1 MKKPTKIISKYSRP
15 TIIQNVEASG
25 EIFDY
30 DDYFFSEARSIFGK
44 LHGDQVI
51 DSLRVE
57 KSGRLLKSMM
67 YFFAN
72 LSQEVYDAINQ

>member
-57 KSGRLLKSMM
+57 SGRLLKSMM